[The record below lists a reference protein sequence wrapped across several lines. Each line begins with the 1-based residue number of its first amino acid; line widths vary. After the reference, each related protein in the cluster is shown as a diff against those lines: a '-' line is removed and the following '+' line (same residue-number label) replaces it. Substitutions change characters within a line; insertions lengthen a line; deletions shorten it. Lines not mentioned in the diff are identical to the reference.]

1 MLMICA
7 AMAALPD
14 VDDRAFMQR
23 LWQDYRR
30 YMFFTARRYARDDA
44 VLEDIVS
51 ESLMRLME
59 KLDTLR
65 GLNEIRLQAYIR
77 NTVRS
82 QAVNALRAD
91 IREARGMDREA
102 LSGVAAPEDP
112 AWRRIELAEELE
124 LLLEAVERL
133 PENERRAVKLR
144 YGEGKRDAEIAAALG
159 VAESTVR
166 KYLAAARQK
175 LKRTIYAD
183 GGYAL

>member
-14 VDDRAFMQR
+14 ADDRAFMQR

-82 QAVNALRAD
+82 QAVNALRAEW
-91 IREARGMDREA
+91 RQTA
-102 LSGVAAPEDP
+102 LVDYAAGTVTLTFALDDP
-112 AWRRIELAEELE
+112 ARTLAW
-124 LLLEAVERL
+124 V
-133 PENERRAVKLR
+133 VV
-144 YGEGKRDAEIAAALG
+144 YD
-159 VAESTVR
+159 
-166 KYLAAARQK
+166 
-175 LKRTIYAD
+175 D
-183 GGYAL
+183 GTAQAGSYE